1 MTHDLHSA
9 VLACFDFQT
18 IIASPTRLDLFRLGV
33 IMNVKQQK
41 QYIASVCSYT
51 FVAQLASHMHS
62 RDLSHEQ
69 LWYADGR
76 C

>member
-41 QYIASVCSYT
+41 QYIASVCS
-51 FVAQLASHMHS
+51 
-62 RDLSHEQ
+62 
-69 LWYADGR
+69 
-76 C
+76 